1 MHQWK
6 NEIQNKYQ
14 FRNTKFIY
22 IYSSGDLDDEQMY
35 DHDSVKRNYIMLK
48 TTQKERIENQRE
60 KREKKNHRS
69 IKGCISSQ
77 TQLFK

>member
-22 IYSSGDLDDEQMY
+22 IYIYIYETKHNIKKKKKTNSYGYTNLMEA
-35 DHDSVKRNYIMLK
+35 KRS
-48 TTQKERIENQRE
+48 E
-60 KREKKNHRS
+60 
-69 IKGCISSQ
+69 IK
-77 TQLFK
+77 

>member
-22 IYSSGDLDDEQMY
+22 IYSSGDFDDEQMY

-69 IKGCISSQ
+69 INGCISYQ